1 MQRRAVSMTPKN
13 REFGECS
20 ELQKRGVFDLRVDL
34 KLNKLEC
41 FFFFQGG
48 IQRII
53 IQKI

>member
-41 FFFFQGG
+41 FFFQGG
-48 IQRII
+48 IQRIS